1 MLFDRESWIVT
12 FKTPAHQS
20 SVVRSNLLSLVK
32 NCVEQEIQIDRRR
45 NAITHLRE
53 LASSLQTKLP
63 DIDPTRAES
72 PFAVSKVKIPQAN
85 KPVVKTHRP
94 DLR

>member
-1 MLFDRESWIVT
+1 MDRDIQNPS
-12 FKTPAHQS
+12 PP
-20 SVVRSNLLSLVK
+20 VVCGAVEFAVISK